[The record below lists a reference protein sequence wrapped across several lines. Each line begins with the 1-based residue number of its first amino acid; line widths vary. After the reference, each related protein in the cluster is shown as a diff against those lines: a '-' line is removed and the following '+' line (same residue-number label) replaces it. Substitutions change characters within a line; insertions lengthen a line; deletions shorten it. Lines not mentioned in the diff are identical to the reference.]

1 MFKQK
6 SLLVSM
12 VLLFA
17 SCGIALAAKDQTPK
31 GPEIE
36 RAAKSVKLSLRNSTT
51 AERDGMKVTVTPTD
65 LDNIKTADL
74 EKGVVIA
81 VVDAVGVPNLRNAR
95 YNVFAVKANG
105 RWRAFLESNGLVTEF
120 KNVQTTEMNAG
131 EQTAMS
137 PQVVLAP
144 PCWCMSIC
152 YGSGKHKICLRSAC
166 YQCE

>member
-17 SCGIALAAKDQTPK
+17 SCGIALAAKGQTPK

-74 EKGVVIA
+74 EKV
-81 VVDAVGVPNLRNAR
+81 
-95 YNVFAVKANG
+95 
-105 RWRAFLESNGLVTEF
+105 S
-120 KNVQTTEMNAG
+120 
-131 EQTAMS
+131 
-137 PQVVLAP
+137 
-144 PCWCMSIC
+144 
-152 YGSGKHKICLRSAC
+152 
-166 YQCE
+166 